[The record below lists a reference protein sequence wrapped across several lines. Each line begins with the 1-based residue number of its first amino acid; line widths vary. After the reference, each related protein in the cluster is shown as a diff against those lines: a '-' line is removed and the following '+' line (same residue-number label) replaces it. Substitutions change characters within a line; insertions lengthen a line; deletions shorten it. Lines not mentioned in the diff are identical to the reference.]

1 MSLTIPFRII
11 TPEKALFD
19 QSVLQVTVPTESG
32 EITVLPNHIPLI
44 TAVASGDVLVK
55 TEKSEEPFTVV
66 SGILVVE
73 KNQITLLADFA
84 EHVDD
89 QTEELIQKA
98 QARAIELQNQ
108 TISAEEGAYFR
119 AELERS
125 LARIK
130 SHSKWKGKRRTSQN

>member
-1 MSLTIPFRII
+1 MTSVPFRII

-19 QSVLQVTVPTESG
+19 KEVLSITVPTESG
-32 EITVLPNHIPLI
+32 EITVLPHHIPLI
-44 TAVASGDVLVK
+44 SNVTSGDVLVK
-55 TEKSEEPFTVV
+55 TAQGEEPFTVV

-73 KNQITLLADFA
+73 PNQVTLLADFA

-89 QTEELIQKA
+89 RTDEHIQKA
-98 QARAIELQNQ
+98 EARAIEIQNQ
-108 TISAEEGAYFR
+108 ILSGEEDAFFR

-130 SHSKWKGKRRTSQN
+130 SHSKWKGKRRVQK